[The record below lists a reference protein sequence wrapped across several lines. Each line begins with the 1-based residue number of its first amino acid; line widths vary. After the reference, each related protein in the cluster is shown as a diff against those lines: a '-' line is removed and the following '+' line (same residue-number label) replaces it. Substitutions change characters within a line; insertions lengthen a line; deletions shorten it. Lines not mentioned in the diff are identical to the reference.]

1 MIDKKFFSIVIAD
14 DHPVL
19 LKGLLE
25 EFNANGYNVVGNAK
39 NGIAALENILSL
51 KPTIALLD
59 IDMPFLNGFEVVK
72 TAKEKGSITKF
83 IMFSYHR
90 EAEFVLQ
97 ARSLQIDGYL
107 LKEDSFSEI
116 ERCMDMVIKENEF
129 ISTAFNSKMLKNV
142 SEDILK
148 LDWLTASEI
157 TILKLI
163 AQQEKTV
170 QIAENLCVSV
180 RTIEK
185 HRSNIIAKL
194 WPKKNSNSLSLWAI
208 TNKSIIL
215 SYK

>member
-1 MIDKKFFSIVIAD
+1 MIKKENISIVIAD
-14 DHPVL
+14 DHPVM
-19 LKGLLE
+19 LKGLSE
-25 EFNANGYNVVGNAK
+25 EFVANGYNVVGNAV
-39 NGIAALENILSL
+39 NGLEALERVLSL

-90 EAEFVLQ
+90 EVEFIVQ

-116 ERCMDMVIKENEF
+116 ERCMGMVINGNEF
-129 ISTAFNSKMLKNV
+129 ISSAFNSKILKSVSDDMLKLNY
-142 SEDILK
+142 
-148 LDWLTASEI
+148 LTASEM

-163 AQQEKTV
+163 AQQETTV
-170 QIAENLCVSV
+170 QIAETLSVSS

-185 HRSNIIAKL
+185 HRSNIKAKL
-194 WPKKNSNSLSLWAI
+194 WSKKDANTLSLWAVS
-208 TNKSIIL
+208 NKSLIL
-215 SYK
+215 NYK

>member
-1 MIDKKFFSIVIAD
+1 MIDKKNTSIVLAD

-19 LKGLLE
+19 LKGLME
-25 EFNANGYNVVGNAK
+25 ELIANGYNVVGSAI
-39 NGIAALENILSL
+39 NGIEALERVLSL

-90 EAEFVLQ
+90 EAEFIAQ
-97 ARSLQIDGYL
+97 ARLLQIDGYL

-116 ERCMDMVIKENEF
+116 ERCMDMVINGNEF
-129 ISTAFNSKMLKNV
+129 VSTAFNSNMLKNV
-142 SEDILK
+142 SDDILK
-148 LDWLTASEI
+148 LNLLTASEM

-163 AQQEKTV
+163 AQQETTV
-170 QIAENLCVSV
+170 QIAKILSVSI

-194 WPKKNSNSLSLWAI
+194 WPKKSSNSLSLWAI
-208 TNKSIIL
+208 SNKSLIL
-215 SYK
+215 NYK

>member
-1 MIDKKFFSIVIAD
+1 MIDKKNVSIVIAD

-25 EFNANGYNVVGNAK
+25 EFIINGYNVVGNAL
-39 NGIAALENILSL
+39 NGTEALERVVSL

-72 TAKEKGSITKF
+72 GAKEKGSITKF

-90 EAEFVLQ
+90 EAEFIAQ

-116 ERCMDMVIKENEF
+116 ERCIDMVINGDEF
-129 ISTAFNSKMLKNV
+129 ISTAFNSK
-142 SEDILK
+142 ILK
-148 LDWLTASEI
+148 SNFDGILNLNSLTASEM
-157 TILKLI
+157 TVLKLV
-163 AQQEKTV
+163 AQQETTL
-170 QIAENLCVSV
+170 QIADTLSVSS

-185 HRSNIIAKL
+185 HRSNIKAKL
-194 WPKKNSNSLSLWAI
+194 WPKKSANLLSLWAVS
-208 TNKSIIL
+208 NKSLIL
-215 SYK
+215 KSK

>member
-1 MIDKKFFSIVIAD
+1 MIDKKSFSIVIAD

-25 EFNANGYNVVGNAK
+25 EFIANGYNVIGNAI
-39 NGIAALENILSL
+39 NGIEALESILSL

-72 TAKEKGSITKF
+72 TAKEKGSVTKF

-97 ARSLQIDGYL
+97 AKSLQIDGYL
-107 LKEDSFSEI
+107 LKEDSFPEI
-116 ERCMDMVIKENEF
+116 ERCMDMVIKGNEF
-129 ISTAFNSKMLKNV
+129 VSTAFNSKMLKNV

-170 QIAENLCVSV
+170 QIAENLCVSI

-194 WPKKNSNSLSLWAI
+194 WPKNNSNSLSLWAI

-215 SYK
+215 NYK